1 MATTTLTE
9 VFWVTFLTIVSGM
22 VIKIASMCYKSK
34 CKEVTFCCIKIVRDT
49 AGELHEEENRIEQL
63 ERRRGEASS
72 PTSPSGRSPSS
83 SPLSPTSPSALTRGL
98 SDRNELV
105 EDDN

>member
-1 MATTTLTE
+1 MASLTE

-34 CKEVTFCCIKIVRDT
+34 CKEVSFCCIKIVRDT
-49 AGELHEEENRIEQL
+49 AGELHEEENRIEIQ
-63 ERRRGEASS
+63 RRRAEPAS
-72 PTSPSGRSPSS
+72 PS
-83 SPLSPTSPSALTRGL
+83 SPLSPTSPSTLTRGL
-98 SDRNELV
+98 SDRNDLV

>member
-34 CKEVTFCCIKIVRDT
+34 CKEVSFCCIKIVRDT
-49 AGELHEEENRIEQL
+49 AGELHEEENRVEQL
-63 ERRRGEASS
+63 ERRRGGSTS
-72 PTSPSGRSPSS
+72 PTSPSAPS

-98 SDRNELV
+98 SDRNDLV
-105 EDDN
+105 EDD